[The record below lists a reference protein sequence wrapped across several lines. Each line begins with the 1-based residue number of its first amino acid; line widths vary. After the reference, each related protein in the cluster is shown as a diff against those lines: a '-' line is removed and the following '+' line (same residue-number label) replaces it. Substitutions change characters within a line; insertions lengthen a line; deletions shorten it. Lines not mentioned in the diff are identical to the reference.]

1 MSGRRT
7 CCGMLADPRRL
18 ADRGRDQHLGRAARA
33 PATDLPERPDRGHR
47 GLNFAESLGRCL
59 PERVVRASTTSPAA
73 VVIDASG
80 SPERIREALRRLD
93 NLGTLVL
100 ACGVV
105 GWIITNLYTDLHLR
119 GLTIVAVP
127 SQGDPS

>member
-1 MSGRRT
+1 VAVTSTLVEQLVHLLRT
-7 CCGMLADPRRL
+7 CRSGPIEVIGDDNL
-18 ADRGRDQHLGRAARA
+18 
-33 PATDLPERPDRGHR
+33 
-47 GLNFAESLGRCL
+47 AESLGRCL

-80 SPERIREALRRLD
+80 SPERIGEALRRLD

-105 GWIITNLYTDLHLR
+105 GGIITNLYTDLHLR

-127 SQGDPS
+127 SQRDPS